1 MAAASVA
8 SSFPTRPIGVLL
20 VGSSDAAAARIR
32 SALAGHPFDVVHVT
46 DLEDL
51 SDPLRRAVDIV
62 LLSVPPPSPTTPR
75 QVWLD
80 VPILTIVEPDDDD
93 AELRSL
99 EEGALDW
106 LTTDELRPDLLPR
119 AIRYVL
125 DRHRLEREL
134 QRMAHIDPLTGL
146 HNRRFLMKQLDAAL
160 GAARRHGHPLTVCVC
175 DIDRFK
181 AVNDE
186 YGHLAGDEVLRAF
199 AGIMGQQLRRED
211 QVARFGGDEFCLM
224 LPHVSMEEASRAV
237 ERIRIA
243 LEQLRITL
251 PDGTQLRV
259 TATFGMAEF
268 DPARHASGQALF
280 ESADQALYVGKQR
293 GRNQLSAS
301 TA

>member
-1 MAAASVA
+1 MGTPFVMAGV
-8 SSFPTRPIGVLL
+8 SFPTRPIGVLL
-20 VGSSDAAAARIR
+20 VGCTDEAAAMAKA
-32 SALAGHPFDVVHVT
+32 SLAAHPFDVVHVS

-51 SDPLRRAVDIV
+51 SDPLRRAVDVVV
-62 LLSVPPPSPTTPR
+62 LAVPPPASPTTPR

-80 VPILTIVEPDDDD
+80 VPILAVVDPRDDD

-106 LTTDELRPDLLPR
+106 VTTDELRPEVLPR

-160 GAARRHGHPLTVCVC
+160 GAARRHGHPLTICVC

-186 YGHLAGDEVLRAF
+186 HGHLAGDEVLRAF
-199 AGIMGQQLRRED
+199 AKIMEQQLRRED
-211 QVARFGGDEFCLM
+211 LVARFGGDEFCLM
-224 LPHVSMEEASRAV
+224 LPHVSIDEAAQAV
-237 ERIRIA
+237 ERIRLA
-243 LEQLRITL
+243 LEELRITL
-251 PDGTQLRV
+251 PDGTSLSA
-259 TATFGMAEF
+259 TATFGLAEF
-268 DPARHASGQALF
+268 DPAHHPTGQALF
-280 ESADQALYVGKQR
+280 ETADRALYFGKQH
-293 GRNQLSAS
+293 GRNQL
-301 TA
+301 

>member
-1 MAAASVA
+1 MAA

-20 VGSSDAAAARIR
+20 VGSTDATAAAVR
-32 SALAGHPFDVVHVT
+32 SALAAQPFDLVHVI
-46 DLEDL
+46 DLNDL
-51 SDPLRRAVDIV
+51 SDPQRRSVDVV
-62 LLSVPPPSPTTPR
+62 LLAVPPPGATTPR

-80 VPILTIVEPDDDD
+80 VPILTIVDAADAD

-106 LTTDELRPDLLPR
+106 VTHEELRPEILPR

-125 DRHRLEREL
+125 DRHRLETEL
-134 QRMAHIDPLTGL
+134 QRMAHMDPLTGL

-175 DIDRFK
+175 DVDRFK
-181 AVNDE
+181 RVNDE
-186 YGHLAGDEVLRAF
+186 HGHLTGDEVLRAF
-199 AGIMGQQLRRED
+199 AQLMTQQLRRED

-224 LPHVSMEEASRAV
+224 LPHVSLDEASRAV
-237 ERIRIA
+237 ERIRLA
-243 LEQLRITL
+243 LEDLRITL
-251 PDGTQLRV
+251 ADGSELGV

-268 DPARHASGQALF
+268 DPAIHPTGQALF
-280 ESADQALYVGKQR
+280 EAADQALYVGKQH

-301 TA
+301 RT